1 MYYDTLQRF
10 LSINELFSIR
20 YNDNWLFRNWDF
32 LNIETNYEQVK
43 KVGYN
48 LNQKLSIQNNY
59 SFINIQEIKGILL

>member
-10 LSINELFSIR
+10 LSINELFSIH

-59 SFINIQEIKGILL
+59 SYINIDTIEF

>member
-10 LSINELFSIR
+10 LSINELFSIH

-48 LNQKLSIQNNY
+48 PNQKQSIQNNY
-59 SFINIQEIKGILL
+59 SYINIDTIEF

>member
-59 SFINIQEIKGILL
+59 SYIDIDTIEF

>member
-20 YNDNWLFRNWDF
+20 YNDKWLFRNWDF

-59 SFINIQEIKGILL
+59 SYINIDTIEF

>member
-59 SFINIQEIKGILL
+59 SYINIDTIEF

>member
-10 LSINELFSIR
+10 LSINELFSIH

-48 LNQKLSIQNNY
+48 PNQKLSIQNNY
-59 SFINIQEIKGILL
+59 SFINIDTIEF